1 MSTIQGIPDL
11 GPGLRLHLNENTGGC
26 APSVVDAV
34 RSFDARGLATYP
46 DYRAAVVET
55 AAFLGVDPDRLVL
68 TNGLDEGVL
77 LAAIGYLGH
86 RTPPA
91 LVEAGAPIVSPSGHT
106 EVIVAA
112 PAFETYVTTAK
123 ALGARVVQVP
133 PGPDFAFPT
142 DGIVRAI
149 TSNTRIVYVNNP
161 NNPTG
166 QPVAQAA
173 IRRIAGEAGHA
184 LVFVDEAY
192 HDFMGENFLE
202 AAAEFPN
209 VIVGRTF
216 SKAHGLA
223 GMRVGVLIASPAVLE
238 PIRYVMPLF
247 NLNVVAVAAL
257 RAAHADRSFTPW
269 YLAQVAESKAL
280 LYDVLERV
288 GLRYWKSAANFV
300 LVDGGD
306 RARPLAEGLIARGV
320 LVRDRSK
327 DPHTPTHFRI
337 TAGVVEHTRAAVEA
351 LEALC
356 AKRS

>member
-1 MSTIQGIPDL
+1 MTIQGIPDL

-26 APSVVDAV
+26 APAVVDAV
-34 RSFDARGLATYP
+34 RAFDARGLATYP
-46 DYRAAVVET
+46 DYRAAVAET
-55 AAFLGVDPDRLVL
+55 AAFVGVDPDWVVL

-77 LAAIGYLGH
+77 LTAIGYLGN
-86 RTPPA
+86 RTPAA
-91 LVEAGAPIVSPSGHT
+91 LVDAGASMVAPSGQT
-106 EVIVAA
+106 EIVVAA
-112 PAFETYVTTAK
+112 PAFETYITTAK

-133 PGPDFAFPT
+133 PGQDFAFPA
-142 DGIVRAI
+142 DAILRAI
-149 TSNTRIVYVNNP
+149 TADTRIVYINNP

-166 QPVAQAA
+166 QPVRHDD
-173 IRRIAGEAGHA
+173 IRRIAREAGHA

-192 HDFMGENFLE
+192 HDFMGENFLDE
-202 AAAEFPN
+202 ARTFPN

-223 GMRVGVLIASPAVLE
+223 GMRVGVMIAPPAILE

-257 RAAHADRSFTPW
+257 RAAIADRSFTPW

-280 LYDVLERV
+280 LYAALDRT

-300 LVDGGD
+300 LVDGGSRTRELVD
-306 RARPLAEGLIARGV
+306 GLIARGV

-327 DPHTPTHFRI
+327 DPHTPSHFRI
-337 TAGVVEHTRAAVEA
+337 TCGVVEHTRAAAEA

-356 AKRS
+356 AKPS